1 MKLKIIF
8 VIGFVLCGIVA
19 TAQSPSAYV
28 RAGDKAMEQADYY
41 SASTYYYSA
50 YVADASN
57 TEVVYKLADACRQY
71 NDYENAE
78 KYFTKAYALDREH
91 RYPLISFYLA
101 DMKQRLG
108 DYSEASKIYS
118 NYLQMF
124 GRDSSYYTYKARFEM
139 ESCKRVNEI
148 LKDTVQADINNLG
161 TEINSVY
168 SDFAAQYTD
177 STQLVY
183 SSLRYLNENSKT
195 KKRNKYISKILSSEN
210 EKQTWSKPVA
220 LGATINADGLHS
232 CNSAIS
238 SNNTFMIYTQ
248 CSQVKDK
255 LICELYYSM
264 HKDGE
269 WTKAV
274 RLNDSINLKGY
285 TATMPCIANNGIS
298 GYTVYFVSDR
308 PGGFGKLDIWK
319 SEVNA
324 EFQFSNPVNAGP
336 EINTP
341 DDDITPFY
349 DNLNNVFYF
358 SSDGH
363 HGLGGFDV
371 YKILSEGGQVMN
383 AGYPINTSYN
393 DLYFTAYPNKFLL
406 SSNRPGSMYIKAR
419 TCCYDIYE
427 GVYRDTTKKTDSV
440 KILQPLTALDSSRQE
455 TAKQIEPLLPMKLYF
470 DNDRP
475 DPKTMLTVT
484 RHNYVELY
492 NQYIARE
499 PEYVQN
505 YIAGIT
511 DNAKMLDAKKRMTD
525 FFTNTVKK
533 SFNDLDRFSGLLLK
547 QLQAG
552 DKIEIAVRGSASP
565 LAESNYNKNLS
576 KRRISSVMNFW
587 KTYDNGKLYNFISNG
602 TLKVVEEPVGE
613 DMAGKNISDD
623 LKDKRNSVFSPAAS
637 SLRYIEVIR
646 VLNNGVP
653 VE

>member
-1 MKLKIIF
+1 
-8 VIGFVLCGIVA
+8 
-19 TAQSPSAYV
+19 
-28 RAGDKAMEQADYY
+28 
-41 SASTYYYSA
+41 
-50 YVADASN
+50 
-57 TEVVYKLADACRQY
+57 
-71 NDYENAE
+71 
-78 KYFTKAYALDREH
+78 
-91 RYPLISFYLA
+91 
-101 DMKQRLG
+101 
-108 DYSEASKIYS
+108 
-118 NYLQMF
+118 
-124 GRDSSYYTYKARFEM
+124 
-139 ESCKRVNEI
+139 
-148 LKDTVQADINNLG
+148 
-161 TEINSVY
+161 
-168 SDFAAQYTD
+168 
-177 STQLVY
+177 
-183 SSLRYLNENSKT
+183 
-195 KKRNKYISKILSSEN
+195 
-210 EKQTWSKPVA
+210 
-220 LGATINADGLHS
+220 
-232 CNSAIS
+232 
-238 SNNTFMIYTQ
+238 
-248 CSQVKDK
+248 
-255 LICELYYSM
+255 
-264 HKDGE
+264 
-269 WTKAV
+269 
-274 RLNDSINLKGY
+274 
-285 TATMPCIANNGIS
+285 
-298 GYTVYFVSDR
+298 
-308 PGGFGKLDIWK
+308 
-319 SEVNA
+319 
-324 EFQFSNPVNAGP
+324 
-336 EINTP
+336 
-341 DDDITPFY
+341 
-349 DNLNNVFYF
+349 
-358 SSDGH
+358 
-363 HGLGGFDV
+363 
-371 YKILSEGGQVMN
+371 MN

-602 TLKVVEEPVGE
+602 SLKVVEEPVGE
-613 DMAGKNISDD
+613 DMVGKNISDD